1 MEYTLDD
8 FFKENPKVANAILIT
23 RLSKEKADLIKE
35 VHDDMDYR
43 PEARIGIV
51 GNIPEPDGMGNIL
64 IATGG
69 TRIFLLLKKLL
80 LLQRFTGIRSQDSMM
95 WEFQGLTEHFHTWMK

>member
-1 MEYTLDD
+1 MI

-43 PEARIGIV
+43 PEARH
-51 GNIPEPDGMGNIL
+51 E
-64 IATGG
+64 
-69 TRIFLLLKKLL
+69 
-80 LLQRFTGIRSQDSMM
+80 
-95 WEFQGLTEHFHTWMK
+95 